1 MMSYKIV
8 LIPFIALII
17 AQLIK
22 VIIDARKGEFSWSN
36 FNRYGGMPSSHSAMV
51 AALCTEIGTQ
61 LGFNSVSFA
70 ISLAFSFLIIRDA
83 VGLRMHLGNHGRIIN
98 MLIKDL
104 PDYKE
109 DKYPYLEQRLG
120 HTYLQALVGIC
131 LGIIIAIFI

>member
-1 MMSYKIV
+1 MSYKLV
-8 LIPFIALII
+8 LIPFLALII
-17 AQLIK
+17 AQIIK
-22 VIIDARKGEFSWSN
+22 VIIDAAKGEFSWSN

-61 LGFNSVSFA
+61 IGFNSAAFA
-70 ISLAFSFLIIRDA
+70 IALAISFLIIRDA
-83 VGLRMHLGNHGRIIN
+83 VGLRQYLGNHGKILN

-120 HTYLQALVGIC
+120 HNYYQAFIGIL
-131 LGIIIAIFI
+131 LGIAIALII

>member
-1 MMSYKIV
+1 MSYTLV
-8 LIPFIALII
+8 LIPFLALII
-17 AQLIK
+17 AQIIK
-22 VIIDARKGEFSWSN
+22 VIIDATKGAFSWSN

-61 LGFNSVSFA
+61 IGFNSAAFA
-70 ISLAFSFLIIRDA
+70 IALAISFLIIRDA
-83 VGLRMHLGNHGRIIN
+83 VGLRQYLGNHGKILN

-120 HTYLQALVGIC
+120 HTYYQAFIGIL
-131 LGIIIAIFI
+131 LGIAIALII